1 MTRSDGFP
9 MRKEIID
16 VILSVQRRHAAQF
29 MKFAAVGAFNT
40 VLDFAVYLSLTRSSA
55 FWGAHIVGAA
65 TVSFLVGVT
74 SSFILNNFWT
84 FRQDASG
91 WRRRAPKFLA
101 IAVGGLLW
109 NDTILHLLTQAGLRD
124 IAAKLI
130 ATAIVLFWN
139 FTLQKTW
146 TFRA

>member
-1 MTRSDGFP
+1 MLQ
-9 MRKEIID
+9 EIIGA
-16 VILSVQRRHAAQF
+16 ILAARRRLAVQF
-29 MKFAAVGAFNT
+29 VKFAAVGAFNT
-40 VLDFAVYLSLTRSSA
+40 VLDFAVYLGLTRSSG

-84 FRQDASG
+84 FRADVSG

-101 IAVGGLLW
+101 VAIGGLLW
-109 NDTILHLLTQAGLRD
+109 NDAILHLLTQAGMHD
-124 IAAKLI
+124 IAAKLA
-130 ATAIVLFWN
+130 ATGIVLFWN

>member
-1 MTRSDGFP
+1 MLRELIGIVLGTR
-9 MRKEIID
+9 
-16 VILSVQRRHAAQF
+16 RRLAAQF
-29 MKFAAVGAFNT
+29 VKFAAVGAFNT
-40 VLDFAVYLSLTRSSA
+40 VLDFAVYLLLTRSSA
-55 FWGAHIVGAA
+55 FWSARIVAAA

-101 IAVGGLLW
+101 VAVGGLVW
-109 NDTILHLLTQAGLRD
+109 NDLILHLLTQAGVHD
-124 IAAKLI
+124 ITAKLI
-130 ATAIVLFWN
+130 GTAIVLFWN